1 LRRRKKLILIKTC
14 SRILQIG
21 GILPKDTSEKH
32 FFSGARKMDRPF
44 VFINSPMSADGTL
57 STKERKQV
65 RISGK
70 LDFERVDEL
79 RARADAVMVGIGTV
93 LSDDPSLTV
102 KSPERRAA
110 RKAAGKSE
118 NPARIIVDSIA
129 RTPLNADIFKN
140 GEGIKIIAVSN
151 SAPAENIKKL
161 EEKAVVIRTGTE
173 KVDLPELVRRLK
185 GMGINTLMVEGGATL
200 NWGMLSA
207 GLVDEIYTF
216 VGNLIIGGATS
227 PTFTDGEGFAEAE
240 ILELELLS
248 AEKIEDGV
256 LLKWKV
262 KGKKA
267 R

>member
-1 LRRRKKLILIKTC
+1 
-14 SRILQIG
+14 
-21 GILPKDTSEKH
+21 
-32 FFSGARKMDRPF
+32 MDRPF
-44 VFINSPMSADGTL
+44 IFINSAMSADGKL

-70 LDFERVDEL
+70 LDFGRVDDL
-79 RARADAVMVGIGTV
+79 RAQADAIMVGIRTV

-102 KSPERRAA
+102 KSQERKAA

-118 NPARIIVDSIA
+118 NPVRIIVDSAA
-129 RTPLNADIFKN
+129 RTPLDADIFKKE
-140 GEGIKIIAVSN
+140 EGIRIIAVSN
-151 SAPAENIKKL
+151 AAPAENVEKL
-161 EEKAVVIRTGTE
+161 EKKALVIKTGTN
-173 KVDLPELVRRLK
+173 KVDLSELAGNLK
-185 GMGINTLMVEGGATL
+185 EIGINTLMVEGGATL

-227 PTFTDGEGFAEAE
+227 PTFTDGEGFLEAE

-248 AEKIEDGV
+248 VEKIEEGV

-262 KGKKA
+262 KGKRK
-267 R
+267 